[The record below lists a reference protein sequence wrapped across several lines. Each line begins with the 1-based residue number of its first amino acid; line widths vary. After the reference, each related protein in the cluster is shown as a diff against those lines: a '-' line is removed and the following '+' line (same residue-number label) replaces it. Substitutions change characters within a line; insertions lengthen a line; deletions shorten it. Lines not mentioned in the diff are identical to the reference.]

1 MANAEACESFATEVR
16 VQPNTPQKTTPKNLQ
31 TREKLQFAV
40 KKGGKY
46 GHLGRRI
53 GGMRTS
59 LQIWESI
66 YNEISKILSKS

>member
-40 KKGGKY
+40 KKGAKY
-46 GHLGRRI
+46 GHLGRRN

-66 YNEISKILSKS
+66 YNEIPKI